1 VDDKTT
7 LDKIFTKRLLEY
19 FNRDDIIETYNLAK
33 YIFLDDTNSDLYKIF
48 KKVFPDAK

>member
-19 FNRDDIIETYNLAK
+19 FNREDIMKTYNLAK
-33 YIFLDDTNSDLYKIF
+33 YIFLDDVNSDLYKIF
-48 KKVFPDAK
+48 KKLFPDAK